1 MVPSGTHDES
11 SKVSLLTTTDQHPWG
26 RVDETGT
33 VYVREAS
40 GERAVGQYPDATPE
54 EALAYFERKYVELNG
69 QVTLLE
75 QRAKGGAPAADVAK
89 SVANLATAVASANA
103 VGNLAA
109 LAERLSVLDGA
120 VTELTAQQGVETKAA
135 AAAAVAERAAIVD
148 EAERLAAEDP
158 AKTQWKQTSAALDA
172 LFAKWQAHQ
181 HDAPRIPKG
190 EANDLWK
197 RFRAARTTIEQNRK
211 AFFAELDS
219 AHKDVR
225 TRKQNLIE
233 QAEALSSR
241 GADGVSTYRNLL
253 EEWKKAGRS
262 GKKQD
267 DAMWAKFKAAGDVL
281 YSAKSEVD
289 ALDNQEYDANLV
301 LKLELVSEAEA
312 LLPVTD
318 RTKARDTLTTIQRKW
333 DAIGKVPRDQVKPLE
348 DRLRKV
354 EAVVRKLDEDHWKRN
369 NPETKARTDGLTSQ
383 LNEAIAKLEAELESA
398 KAGQDAAAITEATEA
413 LEARKAWL
421 KAIGQ

>member
-1 MVPSGTHDES
+1 M
-11 SKVSLLTTTDQHPWG
+11 SLLTTTDQQPWG

-89 SVANLATAVASANA
+89 SVTNLTTAVANANA

-109 LAERLSVLDGA
+109 LAERLAALGGT
-120 VTELTAQQGVETKAA
+120 VTELTEQQSVETKAA
-135 AAAAVAERAAIVD
+135 AAAAVAERTAIVNA
-148 EAERLAAEDP
+148 AERLAAEDP

-225 TRKQNLIE
+225 TRKQGLIE
-233 QAEALSSR
+233 QAEALADK
-241 GADGVSTYRNLL
+241 GADGVFAYRNLL

-281 YSAKSEVD
+281 YSAKSEVE
-289 ALDNQEYDANLV
+289 AISNEEYDANLV
-301 LKLELVSEAEA
+301 LKLELLTEAET
-312 LLPVTD
+312 LLTVTD
-318 RTKARDTLTTIQRKW
+318 RIKSRDTLSTIQRKW
-333 DAIGKVPRDQVKPLE
+333 DAIGKVPRDQVKPIE

-369 NPETKARTDGLTSQ
+369 NPETKARTEGLAGQ
-383 LNEAIAKLEAELESA
+383 LNDAIAKLEVELE
-398 KAGQDAAAITEATEA
+398 KAQASKNAAAIAEATEA

-421 KAIGQ
+421 KAIAP

>member
-1 MVPSGTHDES
+1 M
-11 SKVSLLTTTDQHPWG
+11 TTTDQQPWG
-26 RVDETGT
+26 RVDESGT
-33 VYVREAS
+33 VFVREAS

-75 QRAKGGAPAADVAK
+75 QRAKGGAPAADIAK
-89 SVANLATAVASANA
+89 SVSHLAKTVATANA

-109 LAERLSVLDGA
+109 LVERLGALGGA
-120 VTELTAQQGVETKAA
+120 VSELTEQQGAESKAA
-135 AAAAVAERAAIVD
+135 AVAAVAERAAIVE
-148 EAERLAAEDP
+148 EAEALAAEDP

-190 EANDLWK
+190 EANELWK

-211 AFFAELDS
+211 AFFAELDT

-225 TRKQNLIE
+225 NRKHQLIE
-233 QAEALSSR
+233 QAEALAPK
-241 GADGVSTYRNLL
+241 GADGIPAYRTLL
-253 EEWKKAGRS
+253 DEWKLAGRS

-281 YSAKSEVD
+281 YSVKSEID
-289 ALDNQEYDANLV
+289 AQDNEEFAGNLV
-301 LKLELVSEAEA
+301 EKLALLTEAEA
-312 LLPVTD
+312 LLTETD
-318 RTKARDTLTTIQRKW
+318 RTKARSALSSVQRRW
-333 DAIGKVPRDQVKPLE
+333 DAIGKVPRDSVKLVE
-348 DRLRKV
+348 DRMRKV
-354 EAVVRKLDEDHWKRN
+354 EAAVRKLDDDHWVRN
-369 NPETKARTDGLTSQ
+369 NPETKARTEGLAGQ
-383 LNEAIAKLEAELESA
+383 LHDAIAKLEAEL
-398 KAGQDAAAITEATEA
+398 AAAEAGTDARAITDAREA

-421 KAIGQ
+421 KAIGL

>member
-1 MVPSGTHDES
+1 M
-11 SKVSLLTTTDQHPWG
+11 TTTDQQPWG

-33 VYVREAS
+33 VYVREAD

-75 QRAKGGAPAADVAK
+75 QRAKGGAPAADIAK
-89 SVANLATAVASANA
+89 SVANLTVAVANANA

-109 LAERLSVLDGA
+109 LAERLGALGGA
-120 VTELTAQQGVETKAA
+120 VSELTEQQSIESKAA
-135 AAAAVAERAAIVD
+135 SAAAVAERAEIVTA
-148 EAERLAAEDP
+148 AERLAAEDP

-225 TRKQNLIE
+225 TKKQHLIE
-233 QAEALSSR
+233 QAEALAPQ

-253 EEWKKAGRS
+253 DEWKKAGRS

-281 YSAKSEVD
+281 YSVKSEVE
-289 ALDNQEYDANLV
+289 AQDNEEFSANLV
-301 LKLELVSEAEA
+301 LKLELLTEAET
-312 LLPVTD
+312 LLTTTD
-318 RTKARDTLTTIQRKW
+318 RNAARDTLTAIQRKW
-333 DAIGKVPRDQVKPLE
+333 DAIGKVPRDQVKPIE

-354 EAVVRKLDEDHWKRN
+354 EAVVRKLDDDHWKRN
-369 NPETKARTDGLTSQ
+369 NPETKARTEGFAGQ
-383 LNEAIAKLEAELESA
+383 LNDAIAKLEAELA
-398 KAGQDAAAITEATEA
+398 TAQKGANARAIKDATEA

-421 KAIGQ
+421 TAMGQ

>member
-1 MVPSGTHDES
+1 M
-11 SKVSLLTTTDQHPWG
+11 TTTDQQPWG

-33 VYVREAS
+33 VYVREAT

-75 QRAKGGAPAADVAK
+75 QRAKGGAPAADIAK
-89 SVANLATAVASANA
+89 AVANLSATLANANA

-109 LAERLSVLDGA
+109 LAERLAALGGA
-120 VTELTAQQGVETKAA
+120 VSELTEQQSAETKAA
-135 AAAAVAERAAIVD
+135 AVAAVAERAAIVE

-211 AFFAELDS
+211 AFFSELDS

-225 TRKQNLIE
+225 SRKQQLID
-233 QAEALSSR
+233 QAEALAPK
-241 GADGVSTYRNLL
+241 GADGIPAYRGLL
-253 EEWKKAGRS
+253 EDWKNAGRS

-289 ALDNQEYDANLV
+289 AQDNEEFAGNLTQ
-301 LKLELVSEAEA
+301 KLELLTEAET
-312 LLPVTD
+312 LLGATD
-318 RTKARDTLTTIQRKW
+318 RVKARETLTSIQRRW
-333 DAIGKVPRDQVKPLE
+333 DAIGKVPRDQVKVVDE
-348 DRLRKV
+348 RLRKV
-354 EAVVRKLDEDHWKRN
+354 EAAVRKLDDEHWKRN
-369 NPETKARTDGLTSQ
+369 NPETKARAEGLAGQ
-383 LNEAIAKLEAELESA
+383 LHDAITKLEAELAAARES
-398 KAGQDAAAITEATEA
+398 KDAAAITEATEA

>member
-1 MVPSGTHDES
+1 M
-11 SKVSLLTTTDQHPWG
+11 TTTDQQPWG

-89 SVANLATAVASANA
+89 SVTNLTTAVANANA

-109 LAERLSVLDGA
+109 LAERLAALGGT
-120 VTELTAQQGVETKAA
+120 VTELTEQQSVETKAA
-135 AAAAVAERAAIVD
+135 AAAAVAERTAIVNA
-148 EAERLAAEDP
+148 AERLAAEDP

-225 TRKQNLIE
+225 TRKQGLIE
-233 QAEALSSR
+233 QAEALADK
-241 GADGVSTYRNLL
+241 GADGVFAYRNLL

-281 YSAKSEVD
+281 YSAKSEVE
-289 ALDNQEYDANLV
+289 AISNEEYDANLV
-301 LKLELVSEAEA
+301 LKLELLTEAET
-312 LLPVTD
+312 LLTVTD
-318 RTKARDTLTTIQRKW
+318 RIKSRDTLSTIQRKW
-333 DAIGKVPRDQVKPLE
+333 DAIGKVPRDQVKPIE

-369 NPETKARTDGLTSQ
+369 NPETKARTEGLAGQ
-383 LNEAIAKLEAELESA
+383 LNDAIAKLEVELE
-398 KAGQDAAAITEATEA
+398 KAQASKNAAAIAEATEA

-421 KAIGQ
+421 KAIAP

>member
-1 MVPSGTHDES
+1 M
-11 SKVSLLTTTDQHPWG
+11 TTTDQQPWG

-75 QRAKGGAPAADVAK
+75 QRAKGGAPAADIAK
-89 SVANLATAVASANA
+89 AVANLQAALVNANA

-109 LAERLSVLDGA
+109 LTERLGALGGA
-120 VTELTAQQGVETKAA
+120 VTELTEQQSAESKAQAA
-135 AAAAVAERAAIVD
+135 AALAERALIVE

-158 AKTQWKQTSAALDA
+158 AKTQWKQASAALDA
-172 LFAKWQAHQ
+172 LFSRWQAHQ

-190 EANDLWK
+190 EANELWK
-197 RFRAARTTIEQNRK
+197 RFRAARTIIEQNRK

-219 AHKDVR
+219 SHKDVR
-225 TRKQNLIE
+225 NRKQQLIA
-233 QAEALSSR
+233 QAEALAPQ
-241 GADGVSTYRNLL
+241 GADGINTYRNLL
-253 EEWKKAGRS
+253 DDWKLAGRS

-281 YSAKSEVD
+281 YGAKSEIEAVENEEF
-289 ALDNQEYDANLV
+289 AGNLE
-301 LKLELVSEAEA
+301 LKLALLTEAEP
-312 LLPVTD
+312 LLTETD
-318 RTKARDTLTTIQRKW
+318 RTKARTALSAIQRQW
-333 DAIGKVPRDQVKPLE
+333 DEIGKVPRDQVKVIE
-348 DRLRKV
+348 ERMRKV
-354 EAVVRKLDEDHWKRN
+354 EAAVRKLDDDHWKRN
-369 NPETKARTDGLTSQ
+369 NPETKARTEGLTGQ
-383 LNEAIAKLEAELESA
+383 LNSAIAKLEAALAAAEASKDA
-398 KAGQDAAAITEATEA
+398 KAIAEATEA
-413 LEARKAWL
+413 LETRKAWL

>member
-1 MVPSGTHDES
+1 MT
-11 SKVSLLTTTDQHPWG
+11 LLTTTDQQPWG

-33 VYVREAS
+33 VYVREAE
-40 GERAVGQYPDATPE
+40 GERAVGQYPDASPE

-75 QRAKGGAPAADVAK
+75 QRAKGGAPAADIAK
-89 SVANLATAVASANA
+89 SVGNLTVAVANANA

-109 LAERLSVLDGA
+109 LAERLGALGGA
-120 VTELTAQQGVETKAA
+120 VSELTEQQSIETKAA
-135 AAAAVAERAAIVD
+135 SAAAVAERAAIVT

-225 TRKQNLIE
+225 TKKQHLIE
-233 QAEALSSR
+233 QAEALAPQ
-241 GADGVSTYRNLL
+241 GADGVSAYRALL
-253 EEWKKAGRS
+253 DEWKKAGRS

-281 YSAKSEVD
+281 YSVKSEVE
-289 ALDNQEYDANLV
+289 AQDNEEFSANLV
-301 LKLELVSEAEA
+301 LKLELLTEAET
-312 LLPVTD
+312 LLTTTD
-318 RTKARDTLTTIQRKW
+318 RNAARDTLTTIQRKW
-333 DAIGKVPRDQVKPLE
+333 DLIGKVPRDQVKTIE

-354 EAVVRKLDEDHWKRN
+354 EAVVRKLDDDHWKRN
-369 NPETKARTDGLTSQ
+369 NPETKARTEGLAGQ
-383 LNEAIAKLEAELESA
+383 LNDAIAKLEAELA
-398 KAGQDAAAITEATEA
+398 AAQKGQDARAIKDATEA
-413 LEARKAWL
+413 LEARKTWL

>member
-1 MVPSGTHDES
+1 MR
-11 SKVSLLTTTDQHPWG
+11 LLTTTDQQPWG

-33 VYVREAS
+33 VYVREAD

-75 QRAKGGAPAADVAK
+75 QRAKGGAPAADIAK
-89 SVANLATAVASANA
+89 SVANLTVAVANANA

-109 LAERLSVLDGA
+109 LAERLGALGGA
-120 VTELTAQQGVETKAA
+120 VSELTEQQSIETKAA
-135 AAAAVAERAAIVD
+135 SAAAVAERAEIVA

-225 TRKQNLIE
+225 TKKQHLIE
-233 QAEALSSR
+233 QAEALAPQ
-241 GADGVSTYRNLL
+241 GADGVSSYRNLL
-253 EEWKKAGRS
+253 DEWKKAGRS

-281 YSAKSEVD
+281 YSVKSEVE
-289 ALDNQEYDANLV
+289 AQDNEEFSANLV
-301 LKLELVSEAEA
+301 LKLELLTQAET
-312 LLPVTD
+312 LLTTTD
-318 RTKARDTLTTIQRKW
+318 RNAARDTLTLIQRKW
-333 DAIGKVPRDQVKPLE
+333 DDIGKVPRDQVKPIE

-354 EAVVRKLDEDHWKRN
+354 EAVVRKLDDDHWKRN
-369 NPETKARTDGLTSQ
+369 NPETKARTEGLAGQ
-383 LNEAIAKLEAELESA
+383 LNDAIAKLEAELATAQE
-398 KAGQDAAAITEATEA
+398 GQNARAIKDATEA

>member
-1 MVPSGTHDES
+1 M
-11 SKVSLLTTTDQHPWG
+11 TTTDQQPWG

-33 VYVREAS
+33 VYVREAD

-75 QRAKGGAPAADVAK
+75 QRAKGGAPAADIAK
-89 SVANLATAVASANA
+89 SVANLKIAVANANA

-109 LAERLSVLDGA
+109 LAERLGALGGA
-120 VTELTAQQGVETKAA
+120 VSELTEQQSIETKAA
-135 AAAAVAERAAIVD
+135 SAAAVAERAEIVT

-225 TRKQNLIE
+225 TKKQHLIE
-233 QAEALSSR
+233 QAEALAPQ
-241 GADGVSTYRNLL
+241 GADGVSAYRNLL
-253 EEWKKAGRS
+253 DEWKKAGRS

-267 DAMWAKFKAAGDVL
+267 DAMWAKFKVAGDVL
-281 YSAKSEVD
+281 YSVKSEVE
-289 ALDNQEYDANLV
+289 AQDNEEFSANLV
-301 LKLELVSEAEA
+301 LKLELLTQAET
-312 LLPVTD
+312 LLTTTD
-318 RTKARDTLTTIQRKW
+318 RNAARDTLTTIQRKW
-333 DAIGKVPRDQVKPLE
+333 DEIGKVPRDQVKPIE

-354 EAVVRKLDEDHWKRN
+354 EAVVRKLDDDHWKRN
-369 NPETKARTDGLTSQ
+369 NPETKARTEGLAGQ
-383 LNEAIAKLEAELESA
+383 LNDAIAKLEAELVTA
-398 KAGQDAAAITEATEA
+398 QNGQNARAIKDATEA

>member
-1 MVPSGTHDES
+1 M
-11 SKVSLLTTTDQHPWG
+11 TTTDQQPWG

-33 VYVREAS
+33 VYVREAT

-75 QRAKGGAPAADVAK
+75 QRAKGGAPAADIAK
-89 SVANLATAVASANA
+89 AVENLSATLANANA

-109 LAERLSVLDGA
+109 LAERLAALGGA
-120 VTELTAQQGVETKAA
+120 VSELTEQQSAETKAA
-135 AAAAVAERAAIVD
+135 AVAAVAERAAIVD

-211 AFFAELDS
+211 AFFSELDS

-225 TRKQNLIE
+225 NRKQQLIE
-233 QAEALSSR
+233 QAEALAPK
-241 GADGVSTYRNLL
+241 GADGIPAYRALL
-253 EEWKKAGRS
+253 EDWKSAGRS

-267 DAMWAKFKAAGDVL
+267 DAMWANFKVAGDVL

-289 ALDNQEYDANLV
+289 AQDNEEFSANLTQ
-301 LKLELVSEAEA
+301 KLELLTEAEA
-312 LLPVTD
+312 LLGASD
-318 RTKARDTLTTIQRKW
+318 RVKAREMLASIQRRW
-333 DAIGKVPRDQVKPLE
+333 DAIGKVPRDQVKVVDE
-348 DRLRKV
+348 RLRKV
-354 EAVVRKLDEDHWKRN
+354 EAAVRKLDDEHWKHN
-369 NPETKARTDGLTSQ
+369 NPETKARTEGLAGQ
-383 LNEAIAKLEAELESA
+383 LHDAIAKLEAELATA
-398 KAGQDAAAITEATEA
+398 KEGKDAAAIKEATEA

>member
-1 MVPSGTHDES
+1 M
-11 SKVSLLTTTDQHPWG
+11 
-26 RVDETGT
+26 
-33 VYVREAS
+33 READ

-75 QRAKGGAPAADVAK
+75 QRAKGGAPAADIAK
-89 SVANLATAVASANA
+89 SVANLTIAVANANA

-109 LAERLSVLDGA
+109 LAERLGALGGA
-120 VTELTAQQGVETKAA
+120 VSELTEQQSIETKAA
-135 AAAAVAERAAIVD
+135 SAAAVAERAEIVT

-225 TRKQNLIE
+225 TKKQHLIE
-233 QAEALSSR
+233 QAEALAPQ
-241 GADGVSTYRNLL
+241 GADGVGAYRNLL
-253 EEWKKAGRS
+253 DEWKKAGRS

-281 YSAKSEVD
+281 YSVKSEVE
-289 ALDNQEYDANLV
+289 AQDNEEFSANLV
-301 LKLELVSEAEA
+301 LKLELLTQAET
-312 LLPVTD
+312 LLTTTD
-318 RTKARDTLTTIQRKW
+318 RNAARDTLTTIQRKW
-333 DAIGKVPRDQVKPLE
+333 DEIGKVPRDQVKPIE

-354 EAVVRKLDEDHWKRN
+354 EAVVRKLDDDHWKRN
-369 NPETKARTDGLTSQ
+369 NPETKARTEGLAGQ
-383 LNEAIAKLEAELESA
+383 LNDAIAKLEAELA
-398 KAGQDAAAITEATEA
+398 TAQKGQNARAIKDATEA

-421 KAIGQ
+421 KAMGQ

>member
-1 MVPSGTHDES
+1 M
-11 SKVSLLTTTDQHPWG
+11 TTTDQQPWG

-33 VYVREAS
+33 VYVREAD

-75 QRAKGGAPAADVAK
+75 QRAKGGAPAADIAK
-89 SVANLATAVASANA
+89 SVANLTVAVASANA

-109 LAERLSVLDGA
+109 LAERLAALGGA
-120 VTELTAQQGVETKAA
+120 VSELTEQQSIETKAA
-135 AAAAVAERAAIVD
+135 SAAAVAERAEIVT

-225 TRKQNLIE
+225 TKKQHLIE
-233 QAEALSSR
+233 QAEALAPQ
-241 GADGVSTYRNLL
+241 GADGVSAYRNLL
-253 EEWKKAGRS
+253 DEWKKAGRS

-281 YSAKSEVD
+281 YSVKSEVE
-289 ALDNQEYDANLV
+289 AQDNEEFSANLV
-301 LKLELVSEAEA
+301 LKLELLTEAET
-312 LLPVTD
+312 LLTTSD
-318 RTKARDTLTTIQRKW
+318 RNAARDTLTVIQRKW
-333 DAIGKVPRDQVKPLE
+333 DEIGKVPRDQVKPIE

-354 EAVVRKLDEDHWKRN
+354 EAVVRKLDDDHWKRN
-369 NPETKARTDGLTSQ
+369 NPETKARTEGLAGQ
-383 LNEAIAKLEAELESA
+383 LNDAIAKLEAELVA
-398 KAGQDAAAITEATEA
+398 AQKGQNARAIKDATEA

>member
-75 QRAKGGAPAADVAK
+75 QRARGGAPAADVAK
-89 SVANLATAVASANA
+89 SVANLTTAVANANA

-109 LAERLSVLDGA
+109 LAERLTVLGGA

-233 QAEALSSR
+233 QAETLSKQ
-241 GADGVSTYRNLL
+241 GADGVSAYRNLL

-289 ALDNQEYDANLV
+289 ALDNEEYDANLV

-318 RTKARDTLTTIQRKW
+318 RTKARDALTNIQRKW
-333 DAIGKVPRDQVKPLE
+333 DAIGKVPRDQVKPTE

-369 NPETKARTDGLTSQ
+369 SPETKARTDGLTSQ

>member
-1 MVPSGTHDES
+1 M
-11 SKVSLLTTTDQHPWG
+11 TTTDQQPWG

-33 VYVREAS
+33 VYVREAT

-75 QRAKGGAPAADVAK
+75 QRAKGGAPAADIAK
-89 SVANLATAVASANA
+89 SVKHLTEAVANANA

-109 LAERLSVLDGA
+109 LATRLGALGGA
-120 VTELTAQQGVETKAA
+120 VTELTEQQGAEAKAA
-135 AAAAVAERAAIVD
+135 ATAAVAERAAIVA
-148 EAERLAAEDP
+148 EAEALAAEDP
-158 AKTQWKQTSAALDA
+158 AKTQWKQTSAALEA

-225 TRKQNLIE
+225 NRKQHLIE
-233 QAEALSSR
+233 QAEALAPK
-241 GADGVSTYRNLL
+241 GADGIPGYRNLL
-253 EEWKKAGRS
+253 DEWKLAGRS

-281 YSAKSEVD
+281 YSVKSEID
-289 ALDNQEYDANLV
+289 AHDDEEFAGNLT
-301 LKLELVSEAEA
+301 LKVELLTEAE
-312 LLPVTD
+312 LLLAETD
-318 RTKARDTLTTIQRKW
+318 RTKARSALSSIQRRW
-333 DAIGKVPRDQVKPLE
+333 DAIGKVPRDSVKSIE
-348 DRLRKV
+348 DRMRKV
-354 EAVVRKLDEDHWKRN
+354 EAAVRKLDDDHWKRN
-369 NPETKARTDGLTSQ
+369 NPETKARAEGLAGQ
-383 LNEAIAKLEAELESA
+383 LHDAIVKLEAELA
-398 KAGQDAAAITEATEA
+398 AAQAGGDAAAITEATEA
-413 LEARKAWL
+413 LETRKAWL

>member
-1 MVPSGTHDES
+1 M
-11 SKVSLLTTTDQHPWG
+11 TTTDQQPWG

-33 VYVREAS
+33 VFVREAS

-54 EALAYFERKYVELNG
+54 EALAYFERKYNELNG

-89 SVANLATAVASANA
+89 AVANLSATVATANA

-109 LAERLSVLDGA
+109 LVTRLGALGGA
-120 VTELTAQQGVETKAA
+120 VSELTEQQGIEAKAA
-135 AAAAVAERAAIVD
+135 ASAAVAERAAIVE

-197 RFRAARTTIEQNRK
+197 RFRAARTIIEQNRK

-225 TRKQNLIE
+225 TRKQHLIE
-233 QAEALSSR
+233 QAENLAAK
-241 GADGVSTYRNLL
+241 GADGIPVYRNLL
-253 EEWKKAGRS
+253 EEWKLAGRS

-289 ALDNQEYDANLV
+289 AVDDEEYAGNLV
-301 LKLELVSEAEA
+301 LKLELLTEAET
-312 LLPVTD
+312 LLTATD
-318 RTKARDTLTTIQRKW
+318 RTKARDTLTVIQRKW
-333 DAIGKVPRDQVKPLE
+333 DAIGKVPRDQVKTVDE
-348 DRLRKV
+348 RLRKV
-354 EAVVRKLDEDHWKRN
+354 EAAVRKLDDDHWIRN
-369 NPETKARTDGLTSQ
+369 NPETKARTEGLAGQ
-383 LNEAIAKLEAELESA
+383 LYEAIEKLEAELAVAQS
-398 KAGQDAAAITEATEA
+398 GNDPAAITEATEA

-421 KAIGQ
+421 KAIGL

>member
-1 MVPSGTHDES
+1 M
-11 SKVSLLTTTDQHPWG
+11 TTTDQQPWG

-33 VYVREAS
+33 VYVREAD

-89 SVANLATAVASANA
+89 SVANLTVAVANANA

-109 LAERLSVLDGA
+109 LAERLGALGGA
-120 VTELTAQQGVETKAA
+120 VTELTEQQSIETKAA
-135 AAAAVAERAAIVD
+135 SAAAVAERAEIVT

-225 TRKQNLIE
+225 TKKQHLIE
-233 QAEALSSR
+233 QAEALAPQ
-241 GADGVSTYRNLL
+241 GADGVSAYRKLL
-253 EEWKKAGRS
+253 DEWKQAGRS

-281 YSAKSEVD
+281 YSVKSEVE
-289 ALDNQEYDANLV
+289 AQDNEEFSANLV
-301 LKLELVSEAEA
+301 LKLELLTEAET
-312 LLPVTD
+312 LLTTTD
-318 RTKARDTLTTIQRKW
+318 RNAARDTLTVIQRKW
-333 DAIGKVPRDQVKPLE
+333 DVIGKVPRDEVKPIE

-354 EAVVRKLDEDHWKRN
+354 EAVVRKLDDDHWKRN
-369 NPETKARTDGLTSQ
+369 NPETKARTEGFAGQ
-383 LNEAIAKLEAELESA
+383 LNDAIAKLEDELATAQKSQNA
-398 KAGQDAAAITEATEA
+398 RAIKNANEA

-421 KAIGQ
+421 KAMGQ

>member
-1 MVPSGTHDES
+1 V
-11 SKVSLLTTTDQHPWG
+11 TTTDQQPWG

-33 VYVREAS
+33 VYVREGD

-75 QRAKGGAPAADVAK
+75 QRAKGGAPAADIAK
-89 SVANLATAVASANA
+89 SVANLTTAVANANA
-103 VGNLAA
+103 VGNLGA
-109 LAERLSVLDGA
+109 LAERLSALGGA
-120 VTELTAQQGVETKAA
+120 VNELNEQQSLESKAA
-135 AAAAVAERAAIVD
+135 AEAAIAERAAIVE

-172 LFAKWQAHQ
+172 LFARWQAHQ

-225 TRKQNLIE
+225 NRKQQLIE
-233 QAEALSSR
+233 QAEALAPQ
-241 GADGVSTYRNLL
+241 GPDGVNAYRLLL

-281 YSAKSEVD
+281 YAAKSEVD
-289 ALDNQEYDANLV
+289 AQENEEFSGNLSQ
-301 LKLELVSEAEA
+301 KLELLTEAEQ
-312 LLPVTD
+312 LLTETD
-318 RTKARDTLTTIQRKW
+318 RTKARNALSSIQRRW
-333 DAIGKVPRDQVKPLE
+333 DAIGKVPRDQVKVVE
-348 DRLRKV
+348 ERLRKV
-354 EAVVRKLDEDHWKRN
+354 EAAVRKLDDDHWKRN
-369 NPETKARTDGLTSQ
+369 NPETKARAEGLAGQ
-383 LNEAIAKLEAELESA
+383 LNDAIAKLESELAEATASGNA
-398 KAGQDAAAITEATEA
+398 DRIAQATEA

>member
-1 MVPSGTHDES
+1 M
-11 SKVSLLTTTDQHPWG
+11 TTTDQQPWG

-33 VYVREAS
+33 VYVREAT
-40 GERAVGQYPDATPE
+40 GERAVGQYPDATPA
-54 EALAYFERKYVELNG
+54 EALAYFERKFATLNG

-75 QRAKGGAPAADVAK
+75 QRAKGGAPAVDIAK
-89 SVANLATAVASANA
+89 SVANLSETVLSANA

-109 LAERLSVLDGA
+109 LAERLGALGGA
-120 VTELTAQQGVETKAA
+120 VTELTEQQGAEAK
-135 AAAAVAERAAIVD
+135 AAAVAAVALRARIV
-148 EAERLAAEDP
+148 EEVEHLAAEDP
-158 AKTQWKQTSAALDA
+158 AKTQWKKTSAVLDE

-181 HDAPRIPKG
+181 HDGPRIPKG

-225 TRKQNLIE
+225 TRKQQLIE
-233 QAEALSSR
+233 QAEALAPK
-241 GADGVSTYRNLL
+241 GAEGIPAYRAQL
-253 EEWKKAGRS
+253 EDWKKSGRS

-289 ALDNQEYDANLV
+289 AQENEEFAGNLTA
-301 LKLELVSEAEA
+301 KLELLVEAEP
-312 LLPVTD
+312 LLEQSD
-318 RTKARDTLTTIQRKW
+318 RSKARASLSSIQRRW
-333 DAIGKVPRDQVKPLE
+333 DAIGKVPRDQVKVVE
-348 DRLRKV
+348 ERMRKV
-354 EAVVRKLDEDHWKRN
+354 EAAVRKLDDEHWKRN
-369 NPETKARTDGLTSQ
+369 NPETTARAEGLAGQ
-383 LNEAIAKLEAELESA
+383 LNDAIVKLEAELA
-398 KAGQDAAAITEATEA
+398 DAQASKNASAITEAQEA
-413 LEARKAWL
+413 LTARKAWL

>member
-1 MVPSGTHDES
+1 MT
-11 SKVSLLTTTDQHPWG
+11 LLTTTDQQPWG

-33 VYVREAS
+33 VYVREAD

-75 QRAKGGAPAADVAK
+75 QRAKGGAPAADIAK
-89 SVANLATAVASANA
+89 SVANLTVAVANANA

-109 LAERLSVLDGA
+109 LAERLAALGGA
-120 VTELTAQQGVETKAA
+120 VSELTEQQSIETKAA
-135 AAAAVAERAAIVD
+135 SAAAVAERAEIVTD
-148 EAERLAAEDP
+148 AERLAAEDP

-225 TRKQNLIE
+225 TKKQQLIE
-233 QAEALSSR
+233 QAEALAPQ
-241 GADGVSTYRNLL
+241 GADGVSAYRNLL
-253 EEWKKAGRS
+253 DEWKKAGRS

-281 YSAKSEVD
+281 YAVKSEVE
-289 ALDNQEYDANLV
+289 AQDNEEFSANLV
-301 LKLELVSEAEA
+301 LKLELLTEAET
-312 LLPVTD
+312 LLTTTD
-318 RTKARDTLTTIQRKW
+318 RTAARNTLTTIQRKW
-333 DAIGKVPRDQVKPLE
+333 DAIGKVPRDQVKPIE

-354 EAVVRKLDEDHWKRN
+354 EAVVRKLDDDHWKRN
-369 NPETKARTDGLTSQ
+369 NPETKARTEGLAGQ
-383 LNEAIAKLEAELESA
+383 LNDAIAKLEAELA
-398 KAGQDAAAITEATEA
+398 TAQAGQDARAIKDATEA

>member
-1 MVPSGTHDES
+1 M
-11 SKVSLLTTTDQHPWG
+11 TTTDQQPWG

-33 VYVREAS
+33 VYVREAT

-75 QRAKGGAPAADVAK
+75 QRARGGAPAADVAK
-89 SVANLATAVASANA
+89 SVANLTVAVANANA

-109 LAERLSVLDGA
+109 LAERLGALGGA
-120 VTELTAQQGVETKAA
+120 VTELTEQQSIETKAA
-135 AAAAVAERAAIVD
+135 AAAAVAERAAIVE

-225 TRKQNLIE
+225 TRKQQLIE
-233 QAEALSSR
+233 QAEALAPQ
-241 GADGVSTYRNLL
+241 GADGVSVYRTLL
-253 EEWKKAGRS
+253 EDWKKAGRS

-289 ALDNQEYDANLV
+289 AQDNEEFAGNLT
-301 LKLELVSEAEA
+301 LKLELLTEAEA
-312 LLPVTD
+312 LLTVTD
-318 RTKARDTLTTIQRKW
+318 RTKARDALSAIQRRW
-333 DAIGKVPRDQVKPLE
+333 DAIGKVPREQVKVIE

-354 EAVVRKLDEDHWKRN
+354 ETAVRKLDEDHWKRN
-369 NPETKARTDGLTSQ
+369 NPETKARTEGLAGQ
-383 LNEAIAKLEAELESA
+383 LYDAIAKLEAELA
-398 KAGQDAAAITEATEA
+398 TAQAGKDATAIAEATEA

>member
-1 MVPSGTHDES
+1 M
-11 SKVSLLTTTDQHPWG
+11 TTTDQQPWG

-33 VYVREAS
+33 VYVREAE
-40 GERAVGQYPDATPE
+40 GERAVGQYPDASPE

-75 QRAKGGAPAADVAK
+75 QRAKGGAPAADIAK
-89 SVANLATAVASANA
+89 SVGNLTVAVANANA

-109 LAERLSVLDGA
+109 LAERLGALGGA
-120 VTELTAQQGVETKAA
+120 VSELTEQQSIETKAA
-135 AAAAVAERAAIVD
+135 SAAAVAERAAIVT

-225 TRKQNLIE
+225 TKKQHLIE
-233 QAEALSSR
+233 QAEALAPQ
-241 GADGVSTYRNLL
+241 GADGVSAYRALL

-281 YSAKSEVD
+281 YSVKSEVE
-289 ALDNQEYDANLV
+289 AQDNEEFSANLV
-301 LKLELVSEAEA
+301 RKLELLTEAET
-312 LLPVTD
+312 LLTTTD
-318 RTKARDTLTTIQRKW
+318 RNAARDTLTTIQRKW
-333 DAIGKVPRDQVKPLE
+333 DLIGKVPRDQVKTIE

-354 EAVVRKLDEDHWKRN
+354 EAVVRKLDDDHWKRN
-369 NPETKARTDGLTSQ
+369 NPETKARTEGLAGQ
-383 LNEAIAKLEAELESA
+383 LNDAIAKLEAELA
-398 KAGQDAAAITEATEA
+398 AAQKGQDARAIKDATEA
-413 LEARKAWL
+413 LEARKTWL

>member
-1 MVPSGTHDES
+1 M
-11 SKVSLLTTTDQHPWG
+11 
-26 RVDETGT
+26 
-33 VYVREAS
+33 REAT

-75 QRAKGGAPAADVAK
+75 QRAKGGAPAADIAK
-89 SVANLATAVASANA
+89 SVKHLTEAVANANA

-109 LAERLSVLDGA
+109 LATRLGALGGA
-120 VTELTAQQGVETKAA
+120 VTELTEQQGAEAKAA
-135 AAAAVAERAAIVD
+135 ATAAVAERAAIVA
-148 EAERLAAEDP
+148 EAEALAAEDP
-158 AKTQWKQTSAALDA
+158 AKTQWKQTSAALEA

-225 TRKQNLIE
+225 NRKQHLIE
-233 QAEALSSR
+233 RAEALAPK
-241 GADGVSTYRNLL
+241 GADGIPGYRNLL
-253 EEWKKAGRS
+253 DEWKLAGRS

-281 YSAKSEVD
+281 YSVKSEID
-289 ALDNQEYDANLV
+289 AHDDEEFAGNLT
-301 LKLELVSEAEA
+301 LKVELLTEAE
-312 LLPVTD
+312 LLLAETD
-318 RTKARDTLTTIQRKW
+318 RAKARSALSSIQRRW
-333 DAIGKVPRDQVKPLE
+333 DAIGKVPRDSVKSIE
-348 DRLRKV
+348 DRMRKV
-354 EAVVRKLDEDHWKRN
+354 EAAVRKLDDDHWKRN
-369 NPETKARTDGLTSQ
+369 NPETKARAEGLAGQ
-383 LNEAIAKLEAELESA
+383 LHDAIVKLEAELA
-398 KAGQDAAAITEATEA
+398 AAQAGGDAAAITEATEA
-413 LEARKAWL
+413 LETRKAWL

>member
-1 MVPSGTHDES
+1 M
-11 SKVSLLTTTDQHPWG
+11 TTTDQQPWG

-33 VYVREAS
+33 VYVREAD

-75 QRAKGGAPAADVAK
+75 QRAKGGAPAADIAK
-89 SVANLATAVASANA
+89 SVANLTVAVANANA

-109 LAERLSVLDGA
+109 LAERLGALGGA
-120 VTELTAQQGVETKAA
+120 VSELTEQQSIETKAA
-135 AAAAVAERAAIVD
+135 SAAAVAERAEIVT

-225 TRKQNLIE
+225 TKKQHLIE
-233 QAEALSSR
+233 QAEALAPQ

-253 EEWKKAGRS
+253 DEWKKAGRS

-281 YSAKSEVD
+281 YSVKSEVE
-289 ALDNQEYDANLV
+289 AQDNEEFSANLV
-301 LKLELVSEAEA
+301 LKLELLTEAET
-312 LLPVTD
+312 LLTTSD
-318 RTKARDTLTTIQRKW
+318 RNAGRDTLTVIQRKW
-333 DAIGKVPRDQVKPLE
+333 DEIGKVPRDQVKPIE

-354 EAVVRKLDEDHWKRN
+354 EAVVRKLDDDHWKSN
-369 NPETKARTDGLTSQ
+369 NPETKARTEGLAGQ
-383 LNEAIAKLEAELESA
+383 LNDAIAKLEAELVA
-398 KAGQDAAAITEATEA
+398 AQKGQNARAIKDATEA

>member
-1 MVPSGTHDES
+1 MT
-11 SKVSLLTTTDQHPWG
+11 LLTTTDQQPWG

-33 VYVREAS
+33 VYVREAE

-75 QRAKGGAPAADVAK
+75 QRAKGGAPAADIAK
-89 SVANLATAVASANA
+89 SVGNLTVAVANANA

-109 LAERLSVLDGA
+109 LAERLGALGGA
-120 VTELTAQQGVETKAA
+120 VSELTEQQSIETKAA
-135 AAAAVAERAAIVD
+135 SAAAVAERAAIVT

-225 TRKQNLIE
+225 TKKQQLIE
-233 QAEALSSR
+233 QAEALAPQ
-241 GADGVSTYRNLL
+241 GADGVSAYRALL
-253 EEWKKAGRS
+253 DEWKKAGRS

-281 YSAKSEVD
+281 YSVKSEVE
-289 ALDNQEYDANLV
+289 AQDNEEFSANLV
-301 LKLELVSEAEA
+301 LKLELLTEAET
-312 LLPVTD
+312 LLTTTD
-318 RTKARDTLTTIQRKW
+318 RNAARDTLTTIQRKW
-333 DAIGKVPRDQVKPLE
+333 DLIGKVPRDQVKPIE

-354 EAVVRKLDEDHWKRN
+354 EAVVRKLDDDHWKRN
-369 NPETKARTDGLTSQ
+369 NPETKARTEGLAGQ
-383 LNEAIAKLEAELESA
+383 LNDAIAKLEAELA
-398 KAGQDAAAITEATEA
+398 AAQKGQDARAIKDATEA
-413 LEARKAWL
+413 LEARKTWL

>member
-1 MVPSGTHDES
+1 
-11 SKVSLLTTTDQHPWG
+11 
-26 RVDETGT
+26 
-33 VYVREAS
+33 VREAT

-75 QRAKGGAPAADVAK
+75 QRARGGAPAADVAK
-89 SVANLATAVASANA
+89 SVANLTVAVANANA

-109 LAERLSVLDGA
+109 LAERLGALGGA
-120 VTELTAQQGVETKAA
+120 VTELTEQQSIETKAA
-135 AAAAVAERAAIVD
+135 AAAAVAERAAIVE

-225 TRKQNLIE
+225 TRKQQLIE
-233 QAEALSSR
+233 QAEALAPQ
-241 GADGVSTYRNLL
+241 GADGVSVYRTLL
-253 EEWKKAGRS
+253 EDWKKAGRS

-289 ALDNQEYDANLV
+289 AQDNDEFAGNLT
-301 LKLELVSEAEA
+301 LKLELLTEAEA
-312 LLPVTD
+312 LLTVTD
-318 RTKARDTLTTIQRKW
+318 RTKARDSLSAIQRRW
-333 DAIGKVPRDQVKPLE
+333 DAIGKVPREQVKVIE

-354 EAVVRKLDEDHWKRN
+354 EAAIRKLDEDHWKRN
-369 NPETKARTDGLTSQ
+369 NPETKARTEGLAGQ
-383 LNEAIAKLEAELESA
+383 LYDAIAKLEAELA
-398 KAGQDAAAITEATEA
+398 TAQAGKDATAIAEATEA

>member
-1 MVPSGTHDES
+1 M
-11 SKVSLLTTTDQHPWG
+11 TTTDQQPWG

-33 VYVREAS
+33 VYVREAD

-75 QRAKGGAPAADVAK
+75 QRAKGGAPAADIAK
-89 SVANLATAVASANA
+89 SVSNLTIAVANANA

-109 LAERLSVLDGA
+109 LAERLGALGGA
-120 VTELTAQQGVETKAA
+120 VSELTEQQSIETKAA
-135 AAAAVAERAAIVD
+135 SAAAVAERAEIVT

-225 TRKQNLIE
+225 TKKQHLIE
-233 QAEALSSR
+233 QAEALAPQ
-241 GADGVSTYRNLL
+241 GADGVSAYRNLL
-253 EEWKKAGRS
+253 DEWKKAGRS

-281 YSAKSEVD
+281 YSVKSEVE
-289 ALDNQEYDANLV
+289 AQDNEEFSANLV
-301 LKLELVSEAEA
+301 LKLELLTEAEI
-312 LLPVTD
+312 LLTTSD
-318 RTKARDTLTTIQRKW
+318 RNAARDTLTVIQRKW
-333 DAIGKVPRDQVKPLE
+333 DEIGKVPRDQVKPIE

-354 EAVVRKLDEDHWKRN
+354 EAVVRKLDDDHWKRN
-369 NPETKARTDGLTSQ
+369 NPETKARTEGLAGQ
-383 LNEAIAKLEAELESA
+383 LNDAITKLEAELVA
-398 KAGQDAAAITEATEA
+398 AQKGQNARAIKDATDA